1 VELVN
6 ERQAPALLTAGLF
19 LFLMITGSYG
29 LVHLLYRTQAD
40 INHFFWYMERAA
52 GFTVY
57 ELLAASVLL
66 GMASASGLWDRWR
79 ARKIATDL
87 HQFIALLLLAFL
99 TLHLWGLHEDTTIP
113 FTVKRLLLPFVSSY
127 RPLPVALGVLGMY
140 GVLVLIITSY
150 LRPKIGPK
158 VWRSIHYLSIP
169 VFILVTFHG
178 LLSGTDAGS
187 RWALVL
193 YSVPWALFLVLLV
206 RRTRR
211 PQRTRSA

>member
-1 VELVN
+1 MELVN
-6 ERQAPALLTAGLF
+6 ERQTPALLSAGLF

-29 LVHLLYRTQAD
+29 LAHVLYHTQAGT
-40 INHFFWYMERAA
+40 NQFFWYMERAA

-79 ARKIATDL
+79 ARKLATDL
-87 HQFIALLLLAFL
+87 HQFIALFLLAFL
-99 TLHLWGLHEDTTIP
+99 ALHLWGLHEDTTIP
-113 FTVKRLLLPFVSSY
+113 FSLQRLLLPFVSSY

-140 GVLVLIITSY
+140 GVLVLILTSY
-150 LRPKIGPK
+150 LRPMIGPK
-158 VWRSIHYLSIP
+158 VWRTIHYLSIP
-169 VFILVTFHG
+169 VFILVTLHG

-187 RWALVL
+187 HWALVL

-206 RRTRR
+206 LRTRR
-211 PQRTRSA
+211 RRTTRPA